1 MRILLVEDQPDIASM
16 YSLGLQAAGHEVVV
30 AVNGREGLGQAAEM
44 RPGIIVLDVG
54 LPDMSGL
61 DVLEVLRRCAADL
74 GQRLPIA
81 LLTNYSDHDF
91 RRRAEQLG
99 ALNYLVKTEVRPTML
114 AEIVE
119 AWIAEG
125 ITWPAN
131 YGWDDL
137 NSASAGAITPPG

>member
-74 GQRLPIA
+74 GQRLPIPP
-81 LLTNYSDHDF
+81 LTNYSAPIF
-91 RRRAEQLG
+91 PRRAEQLG
-99 ALNYLVKTEVRPTML
+99 PLNNLVKTEVRP
-114 AEIVE
+114 
-119 AWIAEG
+119 
-125 ITWPAN
+125 
-131 YGWDDL
+131 
-137 NSASAGAITPPG
+137 PGLRRSSR